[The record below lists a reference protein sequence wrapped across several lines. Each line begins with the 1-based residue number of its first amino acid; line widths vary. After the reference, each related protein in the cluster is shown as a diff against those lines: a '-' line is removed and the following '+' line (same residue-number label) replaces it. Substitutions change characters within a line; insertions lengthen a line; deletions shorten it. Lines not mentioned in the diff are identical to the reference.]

1 MSDKKN
7 INITKM
13 PLADEKSWK
22 MLKDLHE
29 RTGTKVTMRQLFAE
43 DPDRFN
49 KYTYI
54 FLFRAYY

>member
-1 MSDKKN
+1 
-7 INITKM
+7 
-13 PLADEKSWK
+13 

>member
-7 INITKM
+7 QNITKM
-13 PLADEKSWK
+13 PLADENSWK

-29 RTGTKVTMRQLFAE
+29 RTGAKVTMRQLFAE

-49 KYTYI
+49 KYT
-54 FLFRAYY
+54 

>member
-22 MLKDLHE
+22 NLKDLHA
-29 RTGTKVTMRQLFAE
+29 RIGTQVTMRQLFAE
-43 DPDRFN
+43 DPERFN
-49 KYTYI
+49 KYT
-54 FLFRAYY
+54 